1 MSQQRRRV
9 GALGERL
16 AVATLR
22 RHGLEIVAR
31 NVAVDRG
38 ELDILARDHG
48 RQIVVEV
55 RTITGSGEPSSAFDR
70 EKAAQVARLARRV
83 GAHRV
88 DLLAI
93 HLAPDGAE
101 IRWVRRAA

>member
-1 MSQQRRRV
+1 MSHRRRRV

-22 RHGLEIVAR
+22 RHGLEVVAR
-31 NVAVDRG
+31 NVSVDGG

-48 RQIVVEV
+48 RRVVVEV
-55 RTITGSGEPSSAFDR
+55 RTITGLGEPLSAFNR
-70 EKAAQVARLARRV
+70 GKAAQVARLARRV
-83 GAHRV
+83 EAHRV

-93 HLAPDGAE
+93 RLAPDGAE

>member
-1 MSQQRRRV
+1 MSQRRRRV

-22 RHGLEIVAR
+22 RHGLEIIAR
-31 NVAVDRG
+31 NVSVDRG

-48 RQIVVEV
+48 RRVVVEV
-55 RTITGSGEPSSAFDR
+55 RTITGSGEPLSAFDP
-70 EKAAQVARLARRV
+70 EKAAQVGRLARRV
-83 GAHRV
+83 GAHRI

-93 HLAPDGAE
+93 RLAPDGAE